1 MNRIIVSV
9 IVLLLVVGIA
19 TFSVISLDASCK
31 TLASSL
37 DEIKKTAEEGDREK
51 AIELTV
57 NILDVWEREEKK
69 IELLIDHGEIDEI
82 EKIIKS
88 LPIYAR
94 QDNMERLEEKSSIA
108 AERVRHIKDKEKV
121 SPQNV
126 F

>member
-9 IVLLLVVGIA
+9 IVLLSVVGIA
-19 TFSVISLDASCK
+19 TFSVMSLDASCER
-31 TLASSL
+31 LAESL
-37 DEIKKTAEEGDREK
+37 DEIKQTAEAGDSEK
-51 AIELTV
+51 AVELTE
-57 NILDVWEREEKK
+57 NILDVWEKQEKK
-69 IELLIDHGEIDEI
+69 ISLLIDHGEIDEI

-88 LPIYAR
+88 LSVYAR
-94 QDNMERLEEKSSIA
+94 QDNMERLEEKSSVA

>member
-1 MNRIIVSV
+1 MNRIVVSV

-19 TFSVISLDASCK
+19 TFSVMILDASCEN
-31 TLASSL
+31 LASSL
-37 DEIKKTAEEGDREK
+37 DEIKQTAEDGDSEK
-51 AIELTV
+51 AIELTE
-57 NILDVWEREEKK
+57 NILDVWEKQEKK
-69 IELLIDHGEIDEI
+69 IAFLIDHGEIDEI

-94 QDNMERLEEKSSIA
+94 QDNMERLEEKSSVA

-121 SPQNV
+121 SAENV

>member
-1 MNRIIVSV
+1 MNRIVVSV
-9 IVLLLVVGIA
+9 IVLLLVFGIA

-94 QDNMERLEEKSSIA
+94 QDNMEKLEEKSSIA
-108 AERVRHIKDKEKV
+108 AERVRHIRDKEKV